1 MSRPVSALSF
11 LCAAFAVTLVN
22 AQTHNFEE
30 RATAGRDLFV
40 HEWQPNDPLSPH
52 GDGLGPVYN
61 ATSCVACHGQSG
73 VGGSGGKANNVEI
86 LAVIPEPGEPTV
98 RNERSFLNRL
108 KETHPMFVDS
118 LDRYYLGVVLH
129 RHNTTS
135 GYDDI
140 YNELTTPLEMSIDS
154 RSRIR
159 RMMKRRN
166 LSFISQLPLKLVG
179 FKKDLQYAIAERNP
193 PQLYG
198 VDLIDR
204 HIKDTDL
211 VAIAESQK
219 GSSSGVS
226 GRFTGR
232 YGWRG
237 QMNDL
242 DMFIKGAC
250 AAELGLQ
257 VAEMNQAPNPM
268 KLDYRIENPD
278 LDSQQT
284 SNLISFVRSLPRP
297 ELVIPDDP
305 NERSYVT
312 QGKLLFSQVGCAEC
326 HVENVGT
333 LDGVYSDFL
342 LHNMG
347 SSFED
352 PIPAKQIPSFRV
364 VAGISDVVIET
375 GGEDRYNAD
384 KASAEEHNTVG
395 KAQFEERKAE
405 SIKVYDK
412 FVAENGMPPYYGMD
426 PRRTQFS
433 PQAPPN
439 PYSSKYDDDILANT
453 KTIQFDSIEEQN
465 HYKEYRTPALWGVAD
480 SAPYLHDG
488 RADTLRAAIEWH
500 GGEAYASM
508 MRFSQLSEEQQTS
521 ILKFLG
527 ALKAPKSAEKVPD
540 HIAGDE
546 NSEPATGDKI
556 SAFSSGTIESLG
568 AGS

>member
-1 MSRPVSALSF
+1 
-11 LCAAFAVTLVN
+11 
-22 AQTHNFEE
+22 
-30 RATAGRDLFV
+30 
-40 HEWQPNDPLSPH
+40 
-52 GDGLGPVYN
+52 
-61 ATSCVACHGQSG
+61 
-73 VGGSGGKANNVEI
+73 
-86 LAVIPEPGEPTV
+86 
-98 RNERSFLNRL
+98 
-108 KETHPMFVDS
+108 MFVDS
-118 LDRYYLGVVLH
+118 LQRYYLGVVLH
-129 RHNTTS
+129 RHNTTP
-135 GYDDI
+135 GYDAI
-140 YNELTTPLEMSIDS
+140 YNDLTTPLEMSVDS

-159 RMMKRRN
+159 RMLKQRN
-166 LSFISQLPLKLVG
+166 LSFVSQLPLKLVG
-179 FKKDLQYAIAERNP
+179 YKKDLQYAIAERNP

-198 VDLIDR
+198 VDLIDKN
-204 HIKDTDL
+204 IKDSDL
-211 VAIAESQK
+211 LAIAESQK

-268 KLDYRIENPD
+268 KLDYHIENPD

-284 SNLISFVRSLPRP
+284 SNLIAYVRSLPRP
-297 ELVIPDDP
+297 EMVMPDDP
-305 NERSYVT
+305 NERSYVS

-326 HVENVGT
+326 HVENVGS
-333 LDGVYSDFL
+333 LNGIYSDFL

-352 PIPAKQIPSFRV
+352 PIPAKQIPSYV
-364 VAGISDVVIET
+364 VTAGISDVFIET
-375 GGEDRYNAD
+375 GGEDRYKGD
-384 KASAEEHNTVG
+384 KAAAEKYNTEG
-395 KAQFEERKAE
+395 RAEFEANKARK
-405 SIKVYDK
+405 IKIYDK
-412 FVAENGMPPYYGMD
+412 YLAENGMPPYYGID
-426 PRRTQFS
+426 PRSTQFS

-439 PYSSKYDDDILANT
+439 PYSTKYDDHILAAS
-453 KTIQFDSIEEQN
+453 KTIRFNSIEEQN

-521 ILKFLG
+521 VLKFLK
-527 ALKAPKSAEKVPD
+527 ALKAPKTAENVPD
-540 HIAGDE
+540 QIADDKKT
-546 NSEPATGDKI
+546 EPAAGDKI
-556 SAFSSGTIESLG
+556 SALSPTTIHNDEV
-568 AGS
+568 AR